1 MYRVVN
7 QVGSVLEG
15 SQRSFTNFKI
25 VYSKDLFF
33 IHLSNFDPEKRYMQ
47 NDSYYWLVFHHIFS
61 LIKILQ
67 SLIKAN
73 F

>member
-15 SQRSFTNFKI
+15 SQTSFTNFKI

-33 IHLSNFDPEKRYMQ
+33 IHLSNFDP
-47 NDSYYWLVFHHIFS
+47 
-61 LIKILQ
+61 
-67 SLIKAN
+67 
-73 F
+73 